1 GHRPRGRAR
10 AGSRQRHDG
19 RAGAPHGRGRARS
32 DRLRR
37 HRGRD
42 PDRGPQAPV
51 RLPRGRGPRLVRPR
65 PGGDHRAVRSR
76 AGRPGVPP
84 PPAGTHPGPAA
95 PRRLRP
101 PRDHRRHRR
110 RGRRVARPAAY
121 PDACPMTTAV
131 LAALCGA
138 ALTAG
143 ALLLVREL
151 VAPPARAGRPPG
163 RGRAAVRLVWRGPG
177 STAADHR
184 RHRLVLA
191 SSTVAGAAAWL
202 ATGLPVLGLVC
213 AAAVPGVPWLLAG
226 GAAERRA
233 VARVEAVGDW
243 TRRLRDGAGTGAGL
257 QAAILAAAATA
268 PQPLA
273 GQVRH
278 LAAPPPAGRPAP
290 PAPAAFPDEIDAAV
304 GDQIV
309 AALLLHLRDRGDKL
323 GAVLSSIADAAAKE
337 VGMRKEADAERASAR
352 FSIRFM
358 TGFSVLVVA
367 VAAFSGDYMRPY

>member
-1 GHRPRGRAR
+1 
-10 AGSRQRHDG
+10 
-19 RAGAPHGRGRARS
+19 
-32 DRLRR
+32 
-37 HRGRD
+37 
-42 PDRGPQAPV
+42 
-51 RLPRGRGPRLVRPR
+51 
-65 PGGDHRAVRSR
+65 
-76 AGRPGVPP
+76 
-84 PPAGTHPGPAA
+84 
-95 PRRLRP
+95 
-101 PRDHRRHRR
+101 
-110 RGRRVARPAAY
+110 
-121 PDACPMTTAV
+121 MTTAV

-163 RGRAAVRLVWRGPG
+163 RWRAAVRLVWRGPG
-177 STAADHR
+177 RTAADHR

-243 TRRLRDGAGTGAGL
+243 TRRLRDVAGTGAGL
-257 QAAILAAAATA
+257 QAAIVSSAATA
-268 PQPLA
+268 PQPIA
-273 GQVRH
+273 EQVRH
-278 LAAPPPAGRPAP
+278 LAARLQAGWHATTALR
-290 PAPAAFPDEIDAAV
+290 AFADEIDDAV

-367 VAAFSGDYMRPY
+367 VAAFSGDYMRPYGTGPGQVVMAVLTASFVGLLLWVRAMTRPARPPRLLNPWRGTP